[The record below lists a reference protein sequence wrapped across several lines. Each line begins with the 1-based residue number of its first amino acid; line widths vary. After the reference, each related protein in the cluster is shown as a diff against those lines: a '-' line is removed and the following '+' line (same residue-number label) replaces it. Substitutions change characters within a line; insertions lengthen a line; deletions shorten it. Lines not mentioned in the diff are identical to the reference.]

1 MRSACQQCRLLGGG
15 SRDVVGRAGRA
26 SGQAPGQMHRKTQ
39 SITRLQKHHHYHHH
53 HQGRRTAKEPQ
64 RTLQPP
70 SDVRQWLVRIRRR
83 SRLHGKVLSITG
95 ERSGRHH
102 PTHEARGCSKGRSSP
117 SPCRPRL
124 GPACSTL
131 SFMAAS

>member
-1 MRSACQQCRLLGGG
+1 MRSACQQCGLLGGG
-15 SRDVVGRAGRA
+15 SSDVGRAGRA

-39 SITRLQKHHHYHHH
+39 SITRLQQQHHHHHY
-53 HQGRRTAKEPQ
+53 QGRRTAKELQ

-83 SRLHGKVLSITG
+83 WRLHGKVLSITG

-102 PTHEARGCSKGRSSP
+102 QTHEARGCSKGRSSP
-117 SPCRPRL
+117 APRRPRL
-124 GPACSTL
+124 GHACSTL